1 VGRDHRGPFLGRG
14 RGRLDVLELGRRWQ
28 VLGVPQVRLPDQP
41 HLSSQLVTINLD
53 AWKKLKPEH
62 QKALEDV
69 AKRLEPEFWAVSLK
83 NDTDS
88 LDRLKQGGMEVVN
101 IPPAMI
107 AEFRARTA
115 SLVDAYLKRVP
126 QGEAAVR
133 AYQAETK
140 KTN

>member
-1 VGRDHRGPFLGRG
+1 
-14 RGRLDVLELGRRWQ
+14 
-28 VLGVPQVRLPDQP
+28 
-41 HLSSQLVTINLD
+41 
-53 AWKKLKPEH
+53 
-62 QKALEDV
+62 
-69 AKRLEPEFWAVSLK
+69 
-83 NDTDS
+83 
-88 LDRLKQGGMEVVN
+88 
-101 IPPAMI
+101 MI

>member
-1 VGRDHRGPFLGRG
+1 MLFR
-14 RGRLDVLELGRRWQ
+14 
-28 VLGVPQVRLPDQP
+28 
-41 HLSSQLVTINLD
+41 SD
-53 AWKKLKPEH
+53 AWKKLRPEH
-62 QKALEDV
+62 QKALEDIG
-69 AKRLEPEFWAVSLK
+69 KRLEPEFWAVSLK

-101 IPPAMI
+101 LPPAMM

-115 SLVDAYLKRVP
+115 PLVDAYLKRVP

-133 AYQAETK
+133 AYMAETK